1 MIIKIKSMKIK
12 CLIIDDEPLA
22 INVIKNY
29 LQKIEDVELVNT
41 FNNAIDGLN
50 FLKHQKVDV
59 IFLDIN
65 MPVLDGLNFIK
76 SLKEPPLIIITS
88 AYTEYAFQTYE
99 LDVLDYLVKPIEFPR
114 FMNALNKL
122 YRRFDI
128 KQPTSE
134 PINARPF
141 LFLKIDKKKMKKVF
155 LDEILVVESL
165 KDYLKI
171 NTTNGRFMIHSTLTD
186 FTDLLPPADFIRIH
200 RSYTIS
206 INKIDAVEG
215 NSIEIDG
222 MRYVIG
228 RSYIEEVK
236 GKILNSSIWEQFLSQ
251 PPAEAAGYSTQLYT

>member
-1 MIIKIKSMKIK
+1 MKIK

-22 INVIKNY
+22 VNVIKNY
-29 LQKIEDVELVNT
+29 LQKIEDIELADT

-50 FLKHQKVDV
+50 YLKHHKVDV

-88 AYTEYAFQTYE
+88 AYTEYALETYE
-99 LDVLDYLVKPIEFPR
+99 LDVIDYLVKPFQFPR
-114 FMNALNKL
+114 FMNALNKV
-122 YRRFDI
+122 YRRMNI
-128 KQPTSE
+128 NQPSSETSKS
-134 PINARPF
+134 RPYIF
-141 LFLKIDKKKMKKVF
+141 IKIDKKKMKKVF

-171 NTTNGRFMIHSTLTD
+171 NTTNGRFLIHSTLSD
-186 FTDLLPPADFIRIH
+186 FTDLLPATDFIRIH

-222 MRYVIG
+222 IRYVIG

-236 GKILNSSIWEQFLSQ
+236 DRILNSSI
-251 PPAEAAGYSTQLYT
+251 

>member
-1 MIIKIKSMKIK
+1 MIIKS
-12 CLIIDDEPLA
+12 LIIDDEPLA
-22 INVIKNY
+22 VNVIKNY
-29 LQKIEDVELVNT
+29 LQQIEDIELVTT

-50 FLKHQKVDV
+50 FLKNHKVDV

-76 SLKEPPLIIITS
+76 SLEEPPLIIITS
-88 AYTEYAFQTYE
+88 AYTEFAIETYE

-114 FMNALNKL
+114 FMNALNKV
-122 YRRFDI
+122 YRRLAI

-134 PINARPF
+134 TVSTRPF

-171 NTTNGRFMIHSTLTD
+171 NTTNGRFMIHSTLSD
-186 FTDLLPPADFIRIH
+186 FTDLLPATDFIRIH

-206 INKIDAVEG
+206 ISKIDAVEG

-228 RSYIEEVK
+228 RSYLEEVK
-236 GKILNSSIWEQFLSQ
+236 GKILNSSI
-251 PPAEAAGYSTQLYT
+251 